1 MEKGIKLSFHNL
13 GSLGKANNTA
23 KMQNNLMP
31 AKSFRCDL
39 NIQSGQKAPNIT
51 TIAKFQA
58 TEIFLF

>member
-1 MEKGIKLSFHNL
+1 
-13 GSLGKANNTA
+13 
-23 KMQNNLMP
+23 MP